1 MNAPG
6 KTTDPSADIDYIDH
20 TVLIT
25 TDLAAASA
33 RFEALGFTLSP
44 TSPHLLAEHSGGP
57 LLPTCTANRCA
68 YFGQSFIELLG
79 IVDPAAPD
87 PWGVHQLRETYR
99 GLLMTLGSRD
109 IQATAHRLHT
119 AGLASTG
126 VRALEREVST
136 LEGPRTVRADSVRID
151 ADHTPEGALQ
161 ATQHHTPEYVHQ
173 PQFLDHPNGA
183 IGLHGVLLV
192 VPDSEVDAHKE
203 RYARILDADVWIDGV
218 KHVLP
223 LRHGRVEIVPYS
235 ALHQLLPGHTP
246 PALPLLAVHTV
257 TVTDLIAARELIEGN
272 AITTH
277 TTPDGF
283 YIAAEEACGVPL
295 AFTQS

>member
-1 MNAPG
+1 M
-6 KTTDPSADIDYIDH
+6 TSDPTSDIHYIDH

-33 RFEALGFTLSP
+33 RYEALGFTLSP
-44 TSPHLLAEHSGGP
+44 VSPHHLAERPGGP

-109 IQATAHRLHT
+109 VQATAERLRA

-126 VRALEREVST
+126 IRALEREVST
-136 LEGPRTVRADSVRID
+136 PDGARTVRADSVRMD
-151 ADHTPEGALQ
+151 AAHTPEGALQ
-161 ATQHHTPEYVHQ
+161 ATQHFTPQYVHQ
-173 PQFLDHPNGA
+173 PHYLDHPNGA
-183 IGLHGVLLV
+183 IGLHSVLLV
-192 VPDSEVDAHKE
+192 APDDEIDGHEE
-203 RYARILDADVWIDGV
+203 RYARILDADVWIEGP
-218 KHVLP
+218 KRVLH
-223 LRHGRVEIVPYS
+223 LRHGRVEIIPQSSLDDV
-235 ALHQLLPGHTP
+235 LPGHALP
-246 PALPLLAVHTV
+246 GLPLLAAHTV
-257 TVTDLIAARELIEGN
+257 AVRDLTAARKLIEHN
-272 AITTH
+272 MISTR

-283 YIAAEEACGVPL
+283 YVTAEDAYGVPL
-295 AFTQS
+295 AFTQA